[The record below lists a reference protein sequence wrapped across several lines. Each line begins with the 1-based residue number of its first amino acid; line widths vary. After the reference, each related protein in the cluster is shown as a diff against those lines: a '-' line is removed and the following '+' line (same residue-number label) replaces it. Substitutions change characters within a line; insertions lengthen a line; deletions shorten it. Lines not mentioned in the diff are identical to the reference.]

1 MSFLKGFIFGI
12 KSAQRNVASLGAGYR
27 LALYIALGSL
37 SIGQPVLGQDFPPDG
52 LFSKDQVLSIKLS
65 GNIRELVKDRKDESQ
80 YKPFSLSYQE
90 KDSTWISIPIE
101 VKTRGHFRKTQGGCS
116 YPPLLLNFSKQ
127 KDLKNTV
134 FRHQNKLKLVTPC
147 RDQKFVVRE
156 YLVYKLLNFITPKS
170 FGARLVKVIY
180 DDTVS
185 GKKSTPLYGILLE
198 EEDQMAKRNNAK
210 LLEKKLVRPQQTQ
223 TDDFMNMA
231 VFNFLIGNTDWSIQ
245 YLQNVKLITT
255 ETSEIPSAVP
265 YDFDHAGIVEAPYAK
280 PAEQLQLS
288 TIRER
293 RYRGYCMNDMK
304 QFDKVFAHF
313 NDLKEKIYGV
323 YSNSGLLDE
332 SYIKSTSKYLDEFY
346 KTINDPKM
354 AKASFQYPC
363 DPNGTGNIVIKGLS
377 KE

>member
-1 MSFLKGFIFGI
+1 MSFLPCFIFACRQLERDLLSRGSRCMFALCI
-12 KSAQRNVASLGAGYR
+12 TLGF
-27 LALYIALGSL
+27 L
-37 SIGQPVLGQDFPPDG
+37 SIDHAAFSQDFPPDG
-52 LFSKDQVLSIKLS
+52 LFSKDEVLSIKLS
-65 GNIRELVKDRKDESQ
+65 GNIRELVKDRKEESQ

-116 YPPLLLNFSKQ
+116 YPPMLFNFSKQ

-156 YLVYKLLNFITPKS
+156 YLVYKLSNLITPKS

-185 GKKSTPLYGILLE
+185 GKKSSPLYGILLE

-223 TDDFMNMA
+223 TDDFMKMA

-245 YLQNVKLITT
+245 YLQNIKLITT
-255 ETSEIPSAVP
+255 ENSEVPSAVP

-293 RYRGYCMNDMK
+293 RYRGYCINDMT
-304 QFDKVFAHF
+304 QFDKVLAHF
-313 NDLKEKIYGV
+313 NELKEKIYGV
-323 YSNSGLLDE
+323 YTKSALLE
-332 SYIKSTSKYLDEFY
+332 EGYIKSTSKYLDEFY
-346 KTINDPKM
+346 KTINNPQT
-354 AKASFQYPC
+354 AKVAFQYPC
-363 DPNGTGNIVIKGLS
+363 NPNGTGNVVIKGLA
-377 KE
+377 KD

>member
-1 MSFLKGFIFGI
+1 MFALCITLTFI
-12 KSAQRNVASLGAGYR
+12 SV
-27 LALYIALGSL
+27 
-37 SIGQPVLGQDFPPDG
+37 GQPVFSQDFPPDG
-52 LFSKDQVLSIKLS
+52 LFSNDDVLNITLS
-65 GNIRELVKDRKDESQ
+65 GNIRELVKDRKEESQ
-80 YKPFSLSYQE
+80 YKPFNLSYQE
-90 KDSTWISIPIE
+90 KDGAWVSIPIE

-116 YPPLLLNFSKQ
+116 YPPMLFNFSKQ
-127 KDLKNTV
+127 KEVKHTL

-147 RDQKFVVRE
+147 RDEKFVVRE
-156 YLVYKLLNFITPKS
+156 YLAYKLSNLITPKS

-231 VFNFLIGNTDWSIQ
+231 VFNFLIGNTDWSVQ
-245 YLQNVKLITT
+245 YLQNIKLITT
-255 ETSEIPSAVP
+255 ENSEVPSAVP

-280 PAEQLQLS
+280 PAEQLMLS

-293 RYRGYCMNDMK
+293 RYRGYCINDMA
-304 QFDKVFAHF
+304 QFDKVFGHF
-313 NDLKEKIYGV
+313 NELKEKIYGV
-323 YSNSGLLDE
+323 YTKSTLLE
-332 SYIKSTSKYLDEFY
+332 EGYIKSTSKYLDEFY
-346 KTINDPKM
+346 KTINTPQA
-354 AKASFQYPC
+354 AKVAFQYPC
-363 DPNGTGNIVIKGLS
+363 NPNGTGNVVIKGLS